1 MISQIDTPPPISSA
15 ATTYTSEQ
23 TKITGLSSNAITFNG
38 DKLTFSEEF
47 VRDQCSQ
54 DTLPEV
60 FETDAIDNG
69 ECVDRNSDGVEGK
82 EEQNI
87 KLNLIDNWT
96 AEGRLATSIWSNS

>member
-1 MISQIDTPPPISSA
+1 MISQIDTPLIPSA

-38 DKLTFSEEF
+38 DKLTFSEGF

-54 DTLPEV
+54 DILPEV
-60 FETDAIDNG
+60 LESIDNG
-69 ECVDRNSDGVEGK
+69 ECVDRDSVGVEGK

-96 AEGRLATSIWSNS
+96 AEGRLTESIWSNS

>member
-1 MISQIDTPPPISSA
+1 MISQIDTPPLISSA

-23 TKITGLSSNAITFNG
+23 IKITGLSSNEITFNG
-38 DKLTFSEEF
+38 DKLTFPEGF

-54 DTLPEV
+54 DILPEV
-60 FETDAIDNG
+60 FESIDNG
-69 ECVDRNSDGVEGK
+69 EDPDINSVGVVGK

-96 AEGRLATSIWSNS
+96 AEGRLAESIWSNS